1 MPLTAFYLAPDST
14 LQKNLTEAEVKA
26 AFESKRGLLWVDIT
40 STDQRDA
47 RFLESVFKFHR
58 LAIED
63 CVDPLVH
70 PPKIDDFEE
79 YLFIIVHGINH
90 QAESEVVETTELE
103 IFLGPHFVVSNH
115 NFAMMSV
122 DGVRRRADEDGRPM
136 RYGAQFLTHALIDAV
151 MDNVMPTI
159 DRMAEVA
166 EKIEEAIVDNPDR
179 ATLDTIIALRRS
191 TLRIHRVMAPQREV
205 LNRMSR
211 GEFPIV
217 SAETEFYY
225 RNVYDHIVR
234 IEDLNQTLRER
245 ADTALSSY
253 YLAVA
258 YRQNEIVKVLSLIA
272 AVFLPLNLI
281 AGIYGMNLVL
291 PGEHFTWAFYLLLG
305 IMILVGVGTVA
316 WFVYRG
322 WFNFQWFLWEREPPS
337 LLRLFKVEPKH
348 LKRMGETR
356 LHTPNGPDRPPAAQP
371 REQNPKPPLDG

>member
-1 MPLTAFYLAPDST
+1 MSFTAHYLAPDST
-14 LQKNLTEAEVKA
+14 LQKNLAEPEVKA
-26 AFESKRGLLWVDIT
+26 AFESKRGLLWVDIS

-47 RFLESVFKFHR
+47 KLLENVFRFHR

-70 PPKIDDFEE
+70 QPKIDDFEE

-90 QAESEVVETTELE
+90 LAESEIVETTELE

-115 NFAMMSV
+115 NFPMISV
-122 DGVRRRADEDGRPM
+122 DNVHRRTEDDGRPM

-151 MDNVMPTI
+151 MDHVMPTI
-159 DRMAEVA
+159 DKMAEVA
-166 EKIEEAIVDNPDR
+166 ESIEEAIIDNPER
-179 ATLDTIIALRRS
+179 SILDTIIALRRS

-211 GEFPIV
+211 GEFPII

-245 ADTALSSY
+245 ADTSLSAY
-253 YLAVA
+253 YLSVA
-258 YRQNEIVKVLSLIA
+258 HRQNEIVKVLSLIA
-272 AVFLPLNLI
+272 AVFFPLNLV
-281 AGIYGMNLVL
+281 AGIYGMNVAL
-291 PGEHFTWAFYLLLG
+291 PGEHLSWAFYLLVG
-305 IMILVGVGTVA
+305 IMVLVGVSTVA

-322 WFNFQWFLWEREPPS
+322 WFNFRWFLWEREPPS
-337 LLRLFKVEPKH
+337 LLRLFRVEPKH
-348 LKRMGETR
+348 LKKMIETR
-356 LHTPNGPDRPPAAQP
+356 LHSGPDRPPSPSLPA
-371 REQNPKPPLDG
+371 EKNGKPPQDG